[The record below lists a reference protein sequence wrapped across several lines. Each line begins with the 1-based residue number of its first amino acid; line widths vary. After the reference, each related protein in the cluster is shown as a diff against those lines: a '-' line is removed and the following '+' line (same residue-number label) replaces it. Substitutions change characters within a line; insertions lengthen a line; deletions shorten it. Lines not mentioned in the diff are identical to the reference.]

1 VIVLTISLIIVVID
15 QISKYLIRSTME
27 LHETIPVINN
37 FFHLTYVS
45 NDGMAFGINFP
56 GGLYLFTVA
65 SFILTVLLII
75 YLWHERKSNIILR
88 ISLAFIIAGAIGNFI
103 DRALFKEVVDM
114 FDFIFWGYHWYIFN
128 VADSAVTVGMILYLV
143 YSLFL
148 QPKKQI
154 IKTAI

>member
-1 VIVLTISLIIVVID
+1 VIVLTISLVIVVVD

-56 GGLYLFTVA
+56 GGIYIFTIA
-65 SFILTVLLII
+65 SFILTIFLIG
-75 YLWHERKSNIILR
+75 YLWYERKGNMLLR

-103 DRALFKEVVDM
+103 DRALYKEVVDM
-114 FDFIFWGYHWYIFN
+114 FDFIFFGYHWYIFN
-128 VADSAVTVGMILYLV
+128 VADSSVTVGMILYLT
-143 YSLFL
+143 YSFFL
-148 QPKKQI
+148 QPKKQTV
-154 IKTAI
+154 KTTI